1 MFGLNSVD
9 GSEIMEITPDNF
21 RQKLH
26 RTKLKLKNF
35 LENNCG
41 LINKSATCKCNK
53 RLDFA
58 ISNGRISKDRFT
70 FTDENY
76 LSSQMDIM
84 SFIKMMEKYE
94 DYSDVFM
101 QNPQYAMPNE
111 MTLPLLKEIN
121 KYFSN

>member
-76 LSSQMDIM
+76 FVITS
-84 SFIKMMEKYE
+84 
-94 DYSDVFM
+94 YSIHYTKLYDDPGIGDSYPVGVTAQVF
-101 QNPQYAMPNE
+101 NH
-111 MTLPLLKEIN
+111 T
-121 KYFSN
+121 FG